1 MRVSKR
7 RRRPITDSWPI
18 SLIFPLPMRSDQRR
32 CVAHEAQECPLGV
45 ISGHL
50 TSPRHARFTPNN
62 GQPRWHVR
70 KSAISRHRGRSTKA
84 LTAWSSTADSFED
97 EAIDDAAN
105 RALLCEV
112 GSDQA
117 VRGLCS
123 CTMSRRALSA
133 LHTSSFPTRL
143 FGVALSCPSLV

>member
-18 SLIFPLPMRSDQRR
+18 SPIFPLPMRSDQRR

-70 KSAISRHRGRSTKA
+70 KSAISTHRGRSTKA

-97 EAIDDAAN
+97 EVIEDAAN

-112 GSDQA
+112 GSYQA
-117 VRGLCS
+117 VRGLCLAPS
-123 CTMSRRALSA
+123 VGERSRRSTPLVSRPG
-133 LHTSSFPTRL
+133 SSVWP
-143 FGVALSCPSLV
+143 